1 MEGNSWDCGDLPVV
15 TLGERLRRERNART
29 DAPRVPWPLNMA
41 MWIATARVGCHEL
54 DLPNCYHYHQNKVIK
69 YDEGRT

>member
-1 MEGNSWDCGDLPVV
+1 MELLLFIPWWLWECVA
-15 TLGERLRRERNART
+15 RRERAART

-54 DLPNCYHYHQNKVIK
+54 DLPNRYHYHQNKVIK